1 MIGSAQSSIFNLQSS
16 IMNRLINE
24 LKFLKTLAGINL
36 SSAMEYRVSFISQIV
51 GMLINN
57 GIYFV
62 FWLIFFQRFGTIRG
76 YNISEI
82 YLLFAIVTLGYGLSN
97 MFAGNTGGTLAYLIA
112 QGRLDY
118 YLVFPRNL
126 LLHVVFSRMV
136 VSTIG
141 DVVFG
146 VVAYL
151 FTGRFHPLEILLTLA
166 AVVCV
171 ALILVAFAI
180 LAGSLAF
187 FLGNTQFAS
196 QQINMTL
203 LTFAL
208 YPNSLFS
215 GAARFMLYT
224 IVPAAFVG
232 SVPVQIVQER
242 NGLLLLGLAGVAV
255 LMWGLATAVFYTG
268 LRRYESG
275 SAINVN
281 V

>member
-1 MIGSAQSSIFNLQSS
+1 
-16 IMNRLINE
+16 MNRLKNE
-24 LKFLKTLAGINL
+24 LNFLKTLAGINL
-36 SSAMEYRVSFISQIV
+36 ASAMEYRASFLSQIF
-51 GMLINN
+51 GMMINN

-62 FWLIFFQRFGTIRG
+62 FWLIFFDRFGTIRG
-76 YNISEI
+76 YNIDEI
-82 YLLFAIVTLGYGLSN
+82 YLLFAIVTFGYGIAY
-97 MFAGNTGGTLAYLIA
+97 MFAGNTSGNLAYLIA

-118 YLVFPRNL
+118 YLVFPRNV

-136 VSTIG
+136 VSALG
-141 DVVFG
+141 DLTFG

-151 FTGRFHPLEILLTLA
+151 FTGRFQPIEILLFLLLS
-166 AVVCV
+166 VLV
-171 ALILVAFAI
+171 ALVLIAFAI

-187 FLGNTQFAS
+187 FMGNS
-196 QQINMTL
+196 QQASHQLNMTL

-224 IVPAAFVG
+224 IIPAAFIG
-232 SVPVQIVQER
+232 SVPVQIIQER
-242 NGLLLLGLAGVAV
+242 NGLLLLGLAGAALV
-255 LMWGLATAVFYTG
+255 LWGVATAVFYTG